1 MQISAAT
8 GAGMEELMNAISSHL
23 WSHYHLAELLVPHS
37 RGDIMASVHR
47 SGQVLEERVEESGI
61 RYQVRLDEASAR
73 KLAPFAT

>member
-1 MQISAAT
+1 
-8 GAGMEELMNAISSHL
+8 MNAISSHL
-23 WSHYHLAELLVPHS
+23 WSHYRLAELLVPHS